1 MKSPCQTII
10 KYQILHGVTGIRL
23 LPAKAKPYFLFG
35 AFEDNTYLWI
45 VPNSHKASFKPR
57 NHQLRKTMLVKMM
70 KGDIIVCNALLLHAG
85 YGYGTIS
92 NIRYHMCLW
101 NRQLH
106 LNCLYEVDYTN
117 EETVK
122 KSTMPGKEVALRFV
136 ENEHHKKL
144 NKYGITTQ
152 RHDEDIK
159 EKILTTIN
167 KKRKTQSLM
176 NLIPKRK
183 KG

>member
-10 KYQILHGVTGIRL
+10 KQQLLNGVTGIRS

-45 VPNSHKASFKPR
+45 VPNSHKASFNPR
-57 NHQLRKTMLVKMM
+57 NHQLRKTMLVKLM

-85 YGYGTIS
+85 YGYGTIC

-106 LNCLYEVDYTN
+106 LKCLYEVDCVCPIPQDTSRPLHFP
-117 EETVK
+117 TV
-122 KSTMPGKEVALRFV
+122 SL
-136 ENEHHKKL
+136 
-144 NKYGITTQ
+144 IT
-152 RHDEDIK
+152 RLGSSSKNSI
-159 EKILTTIN
+159 
-167 KKRKTQSLM
+167 
-176 NLIPKRK
+176 
-183 KG
+183 